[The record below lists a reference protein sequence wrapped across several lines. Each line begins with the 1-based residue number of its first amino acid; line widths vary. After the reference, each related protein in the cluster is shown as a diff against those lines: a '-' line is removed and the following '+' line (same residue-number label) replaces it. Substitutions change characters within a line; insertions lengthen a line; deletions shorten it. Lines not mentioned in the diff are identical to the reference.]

1 MPLLVVLALVAG
13 GVLVYRHVTADG
25 GGPDV
30 AWAGRRSSTGA
41 TAGPELTT
49 PYRPEQAASPLSVA
63 AGLSRIEAH
72 RLLTS
77 PLLWVGVAL
86 VGLACVT
93 VLDSGLPDQSEWLS
107 LSGRFIP
114 LLIYP
119 LCGMVLVAANRAAL
133 RARRDGTLEL
143 LDSLPARPA
152 VRTLGLLAALWVPVL
167 VGVGATAALTVS
179 VWFGS
184 GKDPGAGLWS
194 RSELDLPFTD
204 IGIATIVSAV
214 VLVACAGALG
224 IALARLLP
232 WGLVPIVAVV
242 AIGIATG
249 VLGGDDLPGIIGFL
263 GPVANGGDLPAF
275 LSPVAQGWHVA
286 YLVGLGALAVGAA
299 FLLDGERRW
308 GVGGLAL
315 AVALLATSLVGPSR
329 TYAGDTAHGLAD
341 LVTDPSPHQRCLEG
355 DGVTVCHFPELD
367 EIAARW
373 LALAEPVRA
382 AAPADAIDGPLGI
395 HTRLSAEEID
405 QLAAPVRAELDR
417 RGDSFPWTDEPGIHP
432 DLRWDGADALR
443 AMLVAHGI
451 VGLPESG
458 APPVEPCFAGGQ
470 ARAAVAVALAGRGL
484 RVDERSTLRAPP
496 DGPDGLAGVTDFVDA
511 PWEVDS
517 EPAVVHA
524 ETDLALGRALL
535 ERPVDE
541 VRGVLAADW
550 STWVDPRTPT
560 EDLAA
565 AFGLT
570 ARPTTPGPDE
580 LPACR

>member
-1 MPLLVVLALVAG
+1 MELLVLLALLGA
-13 GVLVYRHVTADG
+13 GVLVYRHVSADAGGRDLAWTGRSADG
-25 GGPDV
+25 TPTPN
-30 AWAGRRSSTGA
+30 AGA
-41 TAGPELTT
+41 
-49 PYRPEQAASPLSVA
+49 PYRSDDTAPTLGVA
-63 AGLSRIEAH
+63 AGLSRIEAR
-72 RLLTS
+72 RLLAS
-77 PLLWVGVAL
+77 PLLWVGLAL

-143 LDSLPARPA
+143 LESLPTRPA
-152 VRTLGLLAALWVPVL
+152 VRSLGLLTALWAPVL
-167 VGVGATAALTVS
+167 VGVGATAALTVG

-184 GKDPGAGLWS
+184 GKGSDEGLWS
-194 RSELDLPFTD
+194 RSDLDLPFAD
-204 IGIATIVSAV
+204 IGVANLVGAV

-232 WGLVPIVAVV
+232 WGLVSIVALVV
-242 AIGIATG
+242 IGFLTG
-249 VLGGDDLPGIIGFL
+249 GLGADDLPGIVGFL
-263 GPVANGGDLPAF
+263 GPVANGGDLPSF
-275 LSPVAQGWHVA
+275 LSPVAQGWHVV
-286 YLVGLGALAVGAA
+286 YLLGLGTIAVGAA

-308 GVGGLAL
+308 GAWGL
-315 AVALLATSLVGPSR
+315 AVAAVLVAASLVGLSR
-329 TYAGDTAHGLAD
+329 TYAGDTAQGLAA
-341 LVTDPSPHQRCLEG
+341 LITDPARHQRCLEG
-355 DGVTVCHFPELD
+355 DGVTVCYFPELD

-373 LALAEPVRA
+373 ASLAEPVRA
-382 AAPADAIDGPLGI
+382 AAPAGVIDGSLEI
-395 HTRLSAEEID
+395 RTRVSDEEIG
-405 QLAAPVRAELDR
+405 QLAAPVRDELDR

-432 DLRWDGADALR
+432 DLRWDGGDALR

-484 RVDERSTLRAPP
+484 SVDERSTLRAPP
-496 DGPDGLAGVTDFVDA
+496 EGPYGLPGVTDLVEAD
-511 PWEVDS
+511 WEVDS

-524 ETDLALGRALL
+524 ESDLALGRALL
-535 ERPVDE
+535 ERPVEE
-541 VRGVLAADW
+541 VRDVLATDW
-550 STWVDPRTPT
+550 AHWTNPTTSTT
-560 EDLAA
+560 ELAA

-570 ARPTTPGPDE
+570 ARPTTRAPGE
-580 LPACR
+580 LRPCR